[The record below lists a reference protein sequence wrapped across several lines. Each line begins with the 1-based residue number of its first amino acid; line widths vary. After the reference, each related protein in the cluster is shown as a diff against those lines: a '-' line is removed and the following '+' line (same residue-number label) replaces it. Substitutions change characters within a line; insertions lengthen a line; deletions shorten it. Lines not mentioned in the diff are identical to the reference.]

1 MKSIE
6 IVYPLLLMHVNVLI
20 ICISADLVQ
29 PQNQPIMIEDYQRN
43 FVLKIY
49 YSTNFHKNGLLT
61 NLVFII
67 KYCT

>member
-1 MKSIE
+1 
-6 IVYPLLLMHVNVLI
+6 
-20 ICISADLVQ
+20 
-29 PQNQPIMIEDYQRN
+29 MIEDYQRN

-67 KYCT
+67 KYVENYGAYIFNYKPNMC